1 MLGAAAPAS
10 AQSYPS
16 KTITIVSPA
25 PAGGVTDIIGRGL
38 AQRFSKSWGQQA
50 VVENKP
56 GANNQLAAEYIVNS
70 PPDGHTLFIAPDG
83 TFVANPSLYPKLP
96 YDPYKSFTP
105 ISGLM
110 IINHGLILN
119 KDFAPNNVAELVALA
134 KQKPG
139 EINYGT
145 YGIGSSGH
153 LNMVLLETM
162 AGMKLQA
169 VHYKGAAPVLNDVL
183 AGHIQMGFVSAGSAV
198 QQMKAGLLKM
208 VAVGGKKR
216 IPQLPDIPTVA
227 ETVPGYEAV
236 SWFGLFGPA
245 GMPPDD
251 GGEDQQ
257 GGPRAVRRSRI
268 PEDVPRPLSVPVD
281 RGLARGIDELRQVGG
296 AEVAQDHP
304 GRKDQGGVMSDK
316 KELPADLRKI
326 PRQLRRDVRH
336 VAAVAGG
343 AVRVLGRRQSG
354 VSPRLRAAPQGR
366 VLFRRARYEDHAA
379 HPVRHAAGRAQHR
392 RRRRPT
398 QERRA
403 RPARVGR
410 NCTR

>member
-1 MLGAAAPAS
+1 MRKRLAVFLTLGLLGIGQAAA
-10 AQSYPS
+10 QNYPS
-16 KTITIVSPA
+16 RTITIVSPA
-25 PAGGVTDIIGRGL
+25 PAGGVTDVIGRAL
-38 AQRFSKSWGQQA
+38 AQRFSKTWGQQA

-56 GANNQLAAEYIVNS
+56 GANNQVAAEFIVNS

-110 IINHGLILN
+110 IINHGLIEHTG
-119 KDFAPNNVAELVALA
+119 FPPNNIKELIELA

-162 AGMKLQA
+162 TGIKLQA

-198 QQMKAGLLKM
+198 QLWKSGKLKM
-208 VAVGGKKR
+208 IAVGGKKR

-227 ETVPGYEAV
+227 ETVPGFEAV

-245 GMPPDD
+245 GMKADVVDKINKEVRALFADPDFQKTFLD
-251 GGEDQQ
+251 HYLFQSIAG
-257 GGPRAVRRSRI
+257 S
-268 PEDVPRPLSVPVD
+268 PE
-281 RGLARGIDELRQVGG
+281 ELT
-296 AEVAQDHP
+296 AFIKSEEP
-304 GRKDQGGVMSDK
+304 KW
-316 KELPADLRKI
+316 RKI
-326 PRQLRRDVRH
+326 IRDANIKV
-336 VAAVAGG
+336 
-343 AVRVLGRRQSG
+343 
-354 VSPRLRAAPQGR
+354 
-366 VLFRRARYEDHAA
+366 E
-379 HPVRHAAGRAQHR
+379 
-392 RRRRPT
+392 
-398 QERRA
+398 
-403 RPARVGR
+403 
-410 NCTR
+410 

>member
-1 MLGAAAPAS
+1 MMKTPSVAWLLAGLLGAAAPAS
-10 AQSYPS
+10 AQTYPS

-70 PPDGHTLFIAPDG
+70 PPDGHMLFIAPDG

-119 KDFAPNNVAELVALA
+119 KDFAPTNVAELVALA
-134 KQKPG
+134 RQKPG

-198 QQMKAGLLKM
+198 QQMEAGLLKM

-216 IPQLPDIPTVA
+216 ISQLPDIPTVA
-227 ETVPGYEAV
+227 ETIPGYEAV

-245 GMPPDD
+245 G
-251 GGEDQQ
+251 
-257 GGPRAVRRSRI
+257 I
-268 PEDVPRPLSVPVD
+268 
-281 RGLARGIDELRQVGG
+281 
-296 AEVAQDHP
+296 
-304 GRKDQGGVMSDK
+304 
-316 KELPADLRKI
+316 PADTVAKINKEVRELFTDPEFQKTFLDRYLFQSIAGSPEELMGFVRSEEPKWRKI
-326 PRQLRRDVRH
+326 IQDAKIKV
-336 VAAVAGG
+336 
-343 AVRVLGRRQSG
+343 
-354 VSPRLRAAPQGR
+354 
-366 VLFRRARYEDHAA
+366 E
-379 HPVRHAAGRAQHR
+379 
-392 RRRRPT
+392 
-398 QERRA
+398 
-403 RPARVGR
+403 
-410 NCTR
+410 

>member
-1 MLGAAAPAS
+1 MKTPGLAWLLFGLLGAAAPAS
-10 AQSYPS
+10 AQTYPS

-25 PAGGVTDIIGRGL
+25 PAGGVTDIIGRAL
-38 AQRFSKSWGQQA
+38 AQRFSKAFGQQA

-70 PPDGHTLFIAPDG
+70 APDGHTLFIAPDG

-110 IINHGLILN
+110 IINHGLILS
-119 KDFAPNNVAELVALA
+119 KGFAPNSVAELIALA

-162 AGMKLQA
+162 TGVKLQA
-169 VHYKGAAPVLNDVL
+169 VHYKGAAPAMNDVL

-198 QQMKAGLLKM
+198 PQWKGGTLKLI
-208 VAVGGKKR
+208 AVGGKQR
-216 IPQLPDIPTVA
+216 IRLLPEVPTVA

-245 GMPPDD
+245 GMPPDVVAKIN
-251 GGEDQQ
+251 GEV
-257 GGPRAVRRSRI
+257 RALFADAEFQKTFLDRYLFQSI
-268 PEDVPRPLSVPVD
+268 AGSPE
-281 RGLARGIDELRQVGG
+281 ELTSFIKS
-296 AEVAQDHP
+296 EEP
-304 GRKDQGGVMSDK
+304 KW
-316 KELPADLRKI
+316 RKI
-326 PRQLRRDVRH
+326 IQDAKIKV
-336 VAAVAGG
+336 
-343 AVRVLGRRQSG
+343 
-354 VSPRLRAAPQGR
+354 
-366 VLFRRARYEDHAA
+366 E
-379 HPVRHAAGRAQHR
+379 
-392 RRRRPT
+392 
-398 QERRA
+398 
-403 RPARVGR
+403 
-410 NCTR
+410 

>member
-1 MLGAAAPAS
+1 MKSGQVVWLVLGTLGVAVPAAA
-10 AQSYPS
+10 QTFPS

-25 PAGGVTDIIGRGL
+25 PAGGVTDIIGRAL
-38 AQRFSKSWGQQA
+38 AQRFSKAFGQQA

-70 PPDGHTLFIAPDG
+70 VPDGHTLFIAPDG

-110 IINHGLILN
+110 IINHGLILS
-119 KDFAPNNVAELVALA
+119 KGFAPNNVAELIALA

-162 AGMKLQA
+162 AGLKLQA
-169 VHYKGAAPVLNDVL
+169 IHYKGAAPVLNDVL

-198 QQMKAGLLKM
+198 QQWKGGLLKM
-208 VAVGGKKR
+208 IAVGGKKR

-227 ETVPGYEAV
+227 ETVPGFEAV

-245 GMPPDD
+245 GMPPETVAKLNKEVRELFADP
-251 GGEDQQ
+251 EFQQ
-257 GGPRAVRRSRI
+257 TFLDRYLFQSIAGS
-268 PEDVPRPLSVPVD
+268 PEDL
-281 RGLARGIDELRQVGG
+281 
-296 AEVAQDHP
+296 
-304 GRKDQGGVMSDK
+304 MSFVK
-316 KELPADLRKI
+316 SEEPKWRKI
-326 PRQLRRDVRH
+326 IQD
-336 VAAVAGG
+336 
-343 AVRVLGRRQSG
+343 
-354 VSPRLRAAPQGR
+354 
-366 VLFRRARYEDHAA
+366 
-379 HPVRHAAGRAQHR
+379 AQIKV
-392 RRRRPT
+392 
-398 QERRA
+398 E
-403 RPARVGR
+403 
-410 NCTR
+410 

>member
-1 MLGAAAPAS
+1 MKSGQVVWLVLGTLGVAVPAAA
-10 AQSYPS
+10 QTFPS

-25 PAGGVTDIIGRGL
+25 PAGGVTDIIGRAL
-38 AQRFSKSWGQQA
+38 AQRFSKAFGQQA

-70 PPDGHTLFIAPDG
+70 VPDGHTLFIAPDG

-110 IINHGLILN
+110 IINHGLILS
-119 KDFAPNNVAELVALA
+119 KGFAPNNVAELIALA

-162 AGMKLQA
+162 AGLKLQA
-169 VHYKGAAPVLNDVL
+169 IHYKGAAPVLNDVL

-198 QQMKAGLLKM
+198 QQWKGGLLKM
-208 VAVGGKKR
+208 IAVGGSKR

-227 ETVPGYEAV
+227 ETVPGFEAV

-245 GMPPDD
+245 GMPPETVAKLNKEVRELFADP
-251 GGEDQQ
+251 EFQQ
-257 GGPRAVRRSRI
+257 TFLDRYLFQSIAGS
-268 PEDVPRPLSVPVD
+268 PEDL
-281 RGLARGIDELRQVGG
+281 
-296 AEVAQDHP
+296 
-304 GRKDQGGVMSDK
+304 MSFVK
-316 KELPADLRKI
+316 SEEPKWRKI
-326 PRQLRRDVRH
+326 IQD
-336 VAAVAGG
+336 
-343 AVRVLGRRQSG
+343 
-354 VSPRLRAAPQGR
+354 
-366 VLFRRARYEDHAA
+366 
-379 HPVRHAAGRAQHR
+379 AQIKV
-392 RRRRPT
+392 
-398 QERRA
+398 E
-403 RPARVGR
+403 
-410 NCTR
+410 

>member
-1 MLGAAAPAS
+1 MKKSWVAGLALGFIGAVAPAS
-10 AQSYPS
+10 AQSFPS

-38 AQRFSKSWGQQA
+38 AQRFSKTWGQQA

-119 KDFAPNNVAELVALA
+119 KDFAPNNVAELIALA

-162 AGMKLQA
+162 AGLKLQA

-198 QQMKAGLLKM
+198 QQWKGGLLKII
-208 VAVGGKKR
+208 AVGGKKR

-227 ETVPGYEAV
+227 ETVPGFEAV

-245 GMPPDD
+245 GMPP
-251 GGEDQQ
+251 ETV
-257 GGPRAVRRSRI
+257 AKINKEVRELFADPEFQKTFLDRYLFQSI
-268 PEDVPRPLSVPVD
+268 AGSPEDL
-281 RGLARGIDELRQVGG
+281 
-296 AEVAQDHP
+296 
-304 GRKDQGGVMSDK
+304 MSFVK
-316 KELPADLRKI
+316 SEEPKWRKI
-326 PRQLRRDVRH
+326 IQDAKIKV
-336 VAAVAGG
+336 
-343 AVRVLGRRQSG
+343 
-354 VSPRLRAAPQGR
+354 
-366 VLFRRARYEDHAA
+366 E
-379 HPVRHAAGRAQHR
+379 
-392 RRRRPT
+392 
-398 QERRA
+398 
-403 RPARVGR
+403 
-410 NCTR
+410 

>member
-1 MLGAAAPAS
+1 MKKPMLAWLALGLLCAAAPAS
-10 AQSYPS
+10 AQTYPG

-38 AQRFSKSWGQQA
+38 ALRFSKAWGQQA

-70 PPDGHTLFIAPDG
+70 PADGHTLFIAPDG

-110 IINHGLILN
+110 LINHGLILN
-119 KDFAPNNVAELVALA
+119 KDFAPNNIPELIALG

-162 AGMKLQA
+162 AGVKFQPI
-169 VHYKGAAPVLNDVL
+169 HYKGAAPVLNDVL

-198 QQMKAGLLKM
+198 QQYQGGLLKM
-208 VAVGGKKR
+208 IAVGGKKR

-227 ETVPGYEAV
+227 ETIPGFEAV

-245 GMPPDD
+245 GMPPDTVAKINREVRELFADPEFQKTFLDRYLFQSID
-251 GGEDQQ
+251 G
-257 GGPRAVRRSRI
+257 S
-268 PEDVPRPLSVPVD
+268 PE
-281 RGLARGIDELRQVGG
+281 ELMTFIKS
-296 AEVAQDHP
+296 EEP
-304 GRKDQGGVMSDK
+304 KW
-316 KELPADLRKI
+316 RKI
-326 PRQLRRDVRH
+326 ITDAKIKV
-336 VAAVAGG
+336 
-343 AVRVLGRRQSG
+343 
-354 VSPRLRAAPQGR
+354 
-366 VLFRRARYEDHAA
+366 E
-379 HPVRHAAGRAQHR
+379 
-392 RRRRPT
+392 
-398 QERRA
+398 
-403 RPARVGR
+403 
-410 NCTR
+410 